1 MSLPKLDLSS
11 TADKGLLRAHVGSTK
26 GPYTYSLPLS
36 PRTTRRELLDCNLG
50 ILLACFIKYITTSIS
65 NRIAE
70 PWGKPARRPK
80 MSSICVSRSLE
91 QVNDL
96 PAVVQK
102 PVLTAVGMGGLATSL
117 ALAKQG
123 FRQIDVYE
131 SASNLGFVGAGI
143 QLAPNMARILDRLGV
158 WKEIEA
164 EAVDLKETSIRR
176 SCGPETCHWGTSA
189 DLKNRGF
196 DQRTACSR

>member
-1 MSLPKLDLSS
+1 M
-11 TADKGLLRAHVGSTK
+11 
-26 GPYTYSLPLS
+26 
-36 PRTTRRELLDCNLG
+36 
-50 ILLACFIKYITTSIS
+50 
-65 NRIAE
+65 
-70 PWGKPARRPK
+70 PA
-80 MSSICVSRSLE
+80 I
-91 QVNDL
+91 
-96 PAVVQK
+96 VQK
-102 PVLTAVGMGGLATSL
+102 PVLTVVGMGGLATSL

-176 SCGPETCHWGTSA
+176 SCGPETFQWATSA
-189 DLKNRGF
+189 DLTNRRF